1 MTLVELKYLIAV
13 AETLNF
19 RKAAE
24 RVFVSQPALSQAIAR
39 LEDELGAQ
47 LLSRSKTG
55 VALTEVGAAVVAQA
69 RRVLDEAAKVKD
81 AAARGRDPLAGPLR
95 LGMIPTVG
103 PYILPRFMALAAAH
117 LPALGLQVA
126 EGLTDA
132 LLTQLNQGDLDAA
145 LLALPLPSSPASH
158 GSPRWHVR
166 PLYDEAFDVI
176 LPKGHVLTHQDCLT
190 PSCLLEHP
198 TLLLHSGHCFSNQVI
213 GACPGL
219 AGQATVLESN
229 SLETVRLMVAQGQGI
244 SVLPRSAADSPA
256 TRALLEVRPL
266 CEPVP
271 KRRIGLVTCGKALHP
286 LLEGELSE
294 LLSRSSGQNT
304 EWLPPP
310 GPEAL
315 APAAP

>member
-1 MTLVELKYLIAV
+1 MTLVELKYLVAV

-39 LEDELGAQ
+39 LEEELGVQ
-47 LLSRSKTG
+47 LLARSKTE
-55 VALTEVGAAVVAQA
+55 VSLTEVGASVVAQA
-69 RRVLDEAAKVKD
+69 RRVLDEAGKVK
-81 AAARGRDPLAGPLR
+81 AVAARGQDPLAGSLR

-103 PYILPRFMALAAAH
+103 PYILPRFMALAGAH
-117 LPALGLQVA
+117 LPALNLQVS
-126 EGLTDA
+126 EGLTDQ
-132 LLTQLNQGDLDAA
+132 LLAQLNARTLDAA
-145 LLALPLPSSPASH
+145 LLALPLPADSPSDC
-158 GSPRWHVR
+158 GPQWHVR

-176 LPKGHVLTHQDCLT
+176 LPKGHALAAQECLT
-190 PSCLLEHP
+190 AACLLEHP
-198 TLLLHSGHCFSNQVI
+198 TLLLHSGHCFSNQVL

-266 CEPVP
+266 REPVP
-271 KRRIGLVTCGKALHP
+271 KRRIGLVTCGQALHP
-286 LLEGELSE
+286 ALEAELAE
-294 LLSRSSGQNT
+294 LLSRSSGDST
-304 EWLPPP
+304 EWLTELR
-310 GPEAL
+310 G
-315 APAAP
+315 